1 MADAAPAP
9 PATPAALPPLWRQ
22 REYMLLWGG
31 QVVSTL
37 GSAASGI
44 VVPLL
49 ILAMTGSPS
58 AAGLAGA
65 LGIVPYILLSLPVG
79 VWVDRWDRQ
88 RVMIV
93 CDLGR
98 ATVSASVLGALLF
111 DALTLGHLY
120 AVALLQG
127 TFLVFFNL
135 AEVAALPKVVATA
148 QLPHAIG
155 QNQAGH
161 SGAAIAGPALGTW
174 LLQQFGRPWP
184 FAVDAVSYLVSAVA
198 IWRLRTPLTAAPVAV
213 PRNLRAEMMVG
224 LRWLWQQPL
233 VRHMAAITCLSNFV
247 SAAVP
252 LLLIVLARE
261 RGASEAQIGLV
272 FSAAGVGG
280 LLGALSGSWFARR
293 FSFGQVIAG
302 TLAVQAAMLPLLV
315 WLPGPSALG
324 VVLAVYVFCG
334 PLYNVVQLSRRLAMI
349 PDGLQG
355 RVNSAFRLAANL
367 LHPVGAALC
376 GVLAE
381 HWGTGWAVAVFG
393 TVMAALAL
401 TAALDRVIRREG
413 LGDAP
418 GTTAAAPAPA
428 DR

>member
-1 MADAAPAP
+1 MADATSAPAG
-9 PATPAALPPLWRQ
+9 PAATLPPLWRQ

-31 QVVSTL
+31 QVVSAL
-37 GSAASGI
+37 GSHASGI

-58 AAGLAGA
+58 AAGLATA
-65 LGIVPYILLSLPVG
+65 LGIVPYIVLSLPVG
-79 VWVDRWDRQ
+79 VWVDRWNRQ

-98 ATVSASVLGALLF
+98 AAVSASVLVALLF

-127 TFLVFFNL
+127 TLMVFFNL

-174 LLQQFGRPWP
+174 LLQQLGRAWP
-184 FAVDAVSYLVSAVA
+184 FAVDTASYLVSALA
-198 IWRLRTPLTAAPVAV
+198 IWRLRTPLTAAPTTA

-224 LRWLWQQPL
+224 LRWLWWQPL

-252 LLLIVLARE
+252 LLLIVLAKDLRA
-261 RGASEAQIGLV
+261 GEAQIGLI
-272 FSAAGVGG
+272 FSAGGIGG

-293 FSFGQVIAG
+293 LRFGQVIAG
-302 TLAVQAAMLPLLV
+302 TLAVQALMLPLLV
-315 WLPGPSALG
+315 CMPGPQALG
-324 VVLAVYVFCG
+324 AVFAVYMFCG

-367 LHPVGAALC
+367 LYPVGAGLC
-376 GVLAE
+376 GLLAE
-381 HWGTGWAVAVFG
+381 HVGTGWTVAVFG

-401 TAALDRVIRREG
+401 VAALDRVIRREG
-413 LGDAP
+413 LDDGP
-418 GTTAAAPAPA
+418 APAPA

>member
-9 PATPAALPPLWRQ
+9 DTTSATTAPLPPLWRQ

-65 LGIVPYILLSLPVG
+65 LGIVPYIVLSLPVG
-79 VWVDRWDRQ
+79 VWVDRWNRQ

-98 ATVSASVLGALLF
+98 AAVSASVLVALLF

-127 TFLVFFNL
+127 TLMVFFNL

-148 QLPHAIG
+148 QLPQAIG

-174 LLQQFGRPWP
+174 LLQQLGRAWP
-184 FAVDAVSYLVSAVA
+184 FAVDTASYLVSAVA
-198 IWRLRTPLTAAPVAV
+198 IWQLRTPLMAAPTSA

-224 LRWLWQQPL
+224 LRWLWLQPL

-252 LLLIVLARE
+252 LLLIVLAKE
-261 RGASEAQIGLV
+261 SKASEAQIGLI
-272 FSAAGVGG
+272 FSAGGIGG

-302 TLAVQAAMLPLLV
+302 TLAVQALMLPLLV
-315 WLPGPSALG
+315 VMPGPHALG
-324 VVLAVYVFCG
+324 AVFAVYMFCE

-367 LHPVGAALC
+367 LYPVGAGLC

-381 HWGTGWAVAVFG
+381 HAGTAWAVAVFG
-393 TVMAALAL
+393 SVLAVLALA
-401 TAALDRVIRREG
+401 AGLDRVIRHEG
-413 LGDAP
+413 L
-418 GTTAAAPAPA
+418 AAAPG
-428 DR
+428 RSGSQ